1 MNMIPFVLLLVL
13 AVNGTACG
21 GADKPN
27 AGAAGAGAVES
38 ASPLAAD
45 APGSDSKPAPAAP
58 AQAQATPPSTPL
70 APPSPGDRG
79 PVVARV
85 NGTPIYKIDY
95 DSALANFMQS
105 NQLGPDTPE
114 EQKKEA
120 QKVVMDGLI
129 GSELLYQKARLIPI
143 EIPQADVDKAIAQ
156 TKTGMGEDGFKS
168 ELQRR
173 GMSEKD
179 LENLVRQNLMVQ
191 KMIKEQVVN
200 TVTVSDADM
209 KTFYDE
215 HQKDMAKPEDV
226 EASHILVRSNPSD
239 PAEKKTAAREKI
251 DLALKRV
258 KAGEDFGQ
266 MAKEYSE
273 DGSAANGGS
282 LGPIHRGQTVPAF
295 EEAAFKLGVGQV
307 SEVVES
313 QFGFHI
319 IKVTAKHPSGV
330 AAFDEV
336 KGRIAEFLKQQK
348 SRDAIE
354 KTVAGLRSEAK
365 IEIL

>member
-21 GADKPN
+21 GAEKPN
-27 AGAAGAGAVES
+27 AGAAATGGAES

-45 APGSDSKPAPAAP
+45 APGSDSKPTPPAP
-58 AQAQATPPSTPL
+58 AQATPPAIAL
-70 APPSPGDRG
+70 APGDRG

-156 TKTGMGEDGFKS
+156 TKTGMGEEGFKS

-179 LENLVRQNLMVQ
+179 LENLVKQNLMVQ

-200 TVTVSDADM
+200 TVTVSDADL

-239 PAEKKTAAREKI
+239 PAEKKTAARQKI

-295 EEAAFKLGVGQV
+295 EETAFKLGVGQV
-307 SEVVES
+307 SDVVES

-336 KGRIAEFLKQQK
+336 KARIGEFLKQQK